1 VPMLSDGKGRVVA
14 LSAVV
19 TVVTLVAV
27 AAIIGWG
34 QSRSSVAEPGRW
46 VAAATDAPRESDP
59 PSPSASPSASPS
71 PSPSPS
77 PSRKPATAN
86 QKATAK
92 PAPTR
97 AAVAAPVAPP
107 PTHAAPAPL
116 VSASPSPGASC
127 PSLTGPKAPTADVQA
142 ALVAAAGKPVWPN
155 IGGPAIT
162 LRPELVEAIA
172 WEESGW
178 KSTILSC
185 DGGIGTMQIMTDT
198 ASWANSKFHTTYDV
212 HTLAGNVGIGSAYL
226 QWLTK
231 YYGDAY
237 FNGSYSL
244 AGDPDKLALLDCVI
258 AAYQAGFGT
267 VDDSLDG
274 PDHTLPNWWYVYAV
288 EGFMVS
294 QPWKS
299 APATP

>member
-1 VPMLSDGKGRVVA
+1 M
-14 LSAVV
+14 
-19 TVVTLVAV
+19 
-27 AAIIGWG
+27 
-34 QSRSSVAEPGRW
+34 
-46 VAAATDAPRESDP
+46 AATPT
-59 PSPSASPSASPS
+59 
-71 PSPSPS
+71 
-77 PSRKPATAN
+77 K
-86 QKATAK
+86 KATAK

-97 AAVAAPVAPP
+97 AAVPPPAAPP
-107 PTHAAPAPL
+107 PAHPAAPP
-116 VSASPSPGASC
+116 VTASPAAGATC
-127 PSLTGPKAPTADVQA
+127 PSHTGTDAPKADVQA
-142 ALVAAAGKPVWPN
+142 ALLAAAAKAVWPN

-178 KSTILSC
+178 QSTILSC

-198 ASWANSKFHTTYDV
+198 ASWANSKFHTSYDV
-212 HTLAGNVGIGSAYL
+212 NTLAGNVGIGSAYL

-237 FNGSYSL
+237 FNGNYSL

-267 VDDSLDG
+267 VDAALDG

-288 EGFMVS
+288 EGFMTS
-294 QPWKS
+294 QAWKT
-299 APATP
+299 ALG

>member
-1 VPMLSDGKGRVVA
+1 MPMVSEGKGRVVA
-14 LSAVV
+14 VSAVV

-27 AAIIGWG
+27 AALVGWG
-34 QSRSSVAEPGRW
+34 QSRSSVAEPGLW
-46 VAAATDAPRESDP
+46 VAAATDAASQAAS

-77 PSRKPATAN
+77 PSRKAATPT
-86 QKATAK
+86 KKPTAK

-97 AAVAAPVAPP
+97 AAVPPPAAPP
-107 PTHAAPAPL
+107 PPHPAAPP
-116 VSASPSPGASC
+116 VTASPSAGATC
-127 PSLTGPKAPTADVQA
+127 PSHTGTDAPKADVQA
-142 ALVAAAGKPVWPN
+142 ALIAAAGKAVWPN

-178 KSTILSC
+178 QSTILSC

-288 EGFMVS
+288 EGFMTS
-294 QPWKS
+294 QAWKT
-299 APATP
+299 ALG

>member
-1 VPMLSDGKGRVVA
+1 MPMVSEGKGRVVA
-14 LSAVV
+14 VSAVV

-27 AAIIGWG
+27 AALVGWG
-34 QSRSSVAEPGRW
+34 QSRSSVAEPGLW
-46 VAAATDAPRESDP
+46 VAAATDAASQAAS

-71 PSPSPS
+71 PAPSPS
-77 PSRKPATAN
+77 PSRKAATPT
-86 QKATAK
+86 KKPTAK

-97 AAVAAPVAPP
+97 AAVPPPAAPP
-107 PTHAAPAPL
+107 PPHPAAPP
-116 VSASPSPGASC
+116 VTASPSAGATC
-127 PSLTGPKAPTADVQA
+127 PSHTGTDAPKADVQA
-142 ALVAAAGKPVWPN
+142 ALIAAAGKAVWPN

-178 KSTILSC
+178 QSTILSC

-198 ASWANSKFHTTYDV
+198 ASWANSKFHTSYDV
-212 HTLAGNVGIGSAYL
+212 NTLAGNVGIGSAYL

-237 FNGSYSL
+237 FNGNYSL

-267 VDDSLDG
+267 VDAALDG

-288 EGFMVS
+288 EGFMTS
-294 QPWKS
+294 QAWKS
-299 APATP
+299 ALG